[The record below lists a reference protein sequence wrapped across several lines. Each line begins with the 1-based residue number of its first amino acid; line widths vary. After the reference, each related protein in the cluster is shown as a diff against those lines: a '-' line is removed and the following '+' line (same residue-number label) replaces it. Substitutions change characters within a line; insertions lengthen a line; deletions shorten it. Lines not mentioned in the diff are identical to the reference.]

1 MLDNIIRFTQILE
14 IVGDII
20 KVKANATP
28 GRICFGDMAWV
39 ESSQGLHSLAQ
50 VIRLDDD
57 NAYLQLLSGS
67 RGFSSDSTA
76 TFLGRP
82 LQALYSGNL
91 LGRIF
96 RGDGTPSDSGPEP
109 DMDIQSEKVHLDGPV
124 INPIHRLLPSRM
136 IRTDI
141 PMIDLFNSLVE
152 SQKISVFTLSGE
164 PYNRLISRIGV
175 QADVDL
181 VIFGGIGLIF
191 DDFHYFRSEFEKAGK
206 MARTIMYMNLA
217 SDPVVERLLVPDIAL
232 AVAEKFAVEE
242 NKRVLVL
249 LTDMTAYVDAAKEVG
264 IAMEMI
270 PSIRGYMGNLY
281 SQLARR
287 YERAVD
293 LKTGGSVTILSVT
306 TMPGGDVTHPIPDN
320 TGYITEGQFYLRN
333 SAIDPFGSLS
343 RLKQLVIGKS
353 TREDHAEV
361 MNAMVRLYANSQE
374 AEQKRAMAF
383 ELSEH
388 DLKLLEFG
396 RLFKKQFMPIDVQLP
411 LEEALDL
418 AWKTMAECFP
428 PEYLLINRRLTDKYY
443 PSPTAKD

>member
-1 MLDNIIRFTQILE
+1 MLNQLIRYTQILE

-20 KVKANATP
+20 KVRAHADP
-28 GRICFGDMAWV
+28 GDICFGDTAWV
-39 ESSQGLHSLAQ
+39 ESSHGMHSLAQ
-50 VIRLDDD
+50 VIRLDGEV
-57 NAYLQLLSGS
+57 AHLQLLSGS
-67 RGFSSDSTA
+67 RGFSSDATA

-82 LQALYSGNL
+82 LLANHSDNI

-96 RGDGTPSDSGPEP
+96 RGDGTPSDQGPDP
-109 DMDIQSEKVHLDGPV
+109 DATSAGDKAPLDGPV
-124 INPIHRLLPSRM
+124 VNPFHRLLPSRM

-152 SQKISVFTLSGE
+152 SQKISVFTSSGE
-164 PYNRLISRIGV
+164 PYNQLISRIGV
-175 QADVDL
+175 QADVD
-181 VIFGGIGLIF
+181 VVVFGGIGLIF
-191 DDFHYFRSEFEKAGK
+191 DDFYYFRSEFERAGK
-206 MARTIMYMNLA
+206 MPRTVMYVNLA
-217 SDPVVERLLVPDIAL
+217 SDPVVERLSVPDLAL
-232 AVAEKFAVEE
+232 AVAEKFAVEK
-242 NKRVLVL
+242 NQRVLVL

-287 YERAVD
+287 YERAVN
-293 LKTGGSVTILSVT
+293 LKTDGSITILSVT

-320 TGYITEGQFYLRN
+320 TGYITEGQFYLHDG
-333 SAIDPFGSLS
+333 AIDPFGSLS

-353 TREDHAEV
+353 TREDHGEV

-388 DLKLLEFG
+388 DRKLLEFG
-396 RLFKKQFMPIDVQLP
+396 QLFEKRFMPIDVRLT
-411 LEEALDL
+411 LEDALDL
-418 AWKTMAECFP
+418 AWQTMAECFP
-428 PEYLLINRRLTDKYY
+428 PEYLLIKQGLIDQYY
-443 PSPTAKD
+443 PTQS